1 MDEDIL
7 VWGFGRLY
15 GPLYHRVERRYGKIA
30 ALVMSIAL
38 AMAIIITIPTILIAT
53 LNRL

>member
-7 VWGFGRLY
+7 VWGFGRFC
-15 GPLYHRVERRYGKIA
+15 GPLYDRVERRYGKIA
-30 ALVMSIAL
+30 ALGISIAL
-38 AMAIIITIPTILIAT
+38 AMAIIIAIPIIFIVA